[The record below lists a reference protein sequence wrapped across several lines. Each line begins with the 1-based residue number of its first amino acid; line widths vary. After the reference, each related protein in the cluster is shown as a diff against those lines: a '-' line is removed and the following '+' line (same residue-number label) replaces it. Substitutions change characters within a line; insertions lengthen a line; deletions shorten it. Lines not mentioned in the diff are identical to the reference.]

1 MRELLNVNVI
11 GNIHLFNLFLPFI
24 LKGQT
29 KKVIVIASAWA
40 DMEWTNKYDLTP
52 GSLYGASKAAM
63 NLITSK
69 YSAQYK
75 KEGALF
81 LSISPGMVEVGLY
94 DGGMIHPRPLRA
106 LNHPS
111 NIYSFLQRHRNKLS
125 SYRTL
130 WQSWVTIHLISL
142 AQ

>member
-1 MRELLNVNVI
+1 MRELFNVNVI
-11 GNIHLFNLFLPFI
+11 GNIHLFNLFLPLI

-29 KKVIVIASAWA
+29 KKIIVIASAWA

-75 KEGALF
+75 KEGVLF

-94 DGGMIHPRPLRA
+94 DGGMIHPCPLRA
-106 LNHPS
+106 LDHLS
-111 NIYSFLQRHRNKLS
+111 NFSSFLQRHRNKPRS
-125 SYRTL
+125 FQTL
-130 WQSWVTIHLISL
+130 WPNWATIRPISL